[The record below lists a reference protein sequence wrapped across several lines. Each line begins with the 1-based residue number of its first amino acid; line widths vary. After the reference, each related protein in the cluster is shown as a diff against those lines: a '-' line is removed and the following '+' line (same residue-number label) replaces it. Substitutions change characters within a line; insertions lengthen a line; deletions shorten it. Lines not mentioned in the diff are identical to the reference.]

1 MNSRRYAMASL
12 SMVLLA
18 VTIVSVSALGQN
30 AYAGAGMSL
39 SADCSGSTCDISGT
53 TDRTNEPVMLVL
65 SNSLGIHGVDQMDSS
80 GGIYSTTVN
89 VSNLD
94 GTYTITVN
102 QGSSSK
108 YKISVDIDVSGG
120 TSDSSVSVSNVV
132 GVVEEQASVEETV
145 IVTPLGGLSLT
156 ASGVLGSTTIDVSGT
171 TDRSDEDV
179 TIVVTASNGNKVHF
193 AQESVS
199 DGSFSTTWNVSASDD
214 GAYTITA
221 NQGSSSK
228 YNLSVS
234 VDVSDGTSTSSA
246 SVSNQAAA
254 AEEEAGSVEAVEV
267 AAGGLT
273 LTAGGVE
280 GSTTIDVSGTTDRN
294 GDIVLTVTAPNG
306 NIVSIDQISPSGG
319 SFMTTIEVGGQLWS
333 QDGMYTVSAQ
343 QGDASNYKTSAQ
355 VEIVDGVVIPEFGVI
370 AAMILAVAIVSI
382 IVVTAKTKLSIVPRY

>member
-65 SNSLGIHGVDQMDSS
+65 SNSLGIHGIDQMDSS

-108 YKISVDIDVSGG
+108 YKLSLDIDVSGG
-120 TSDSSVSVSNVV
+120 TSDSSASISNVV
-132 GVVEEQASVEETV
+132 GIVEEQASVEETV
-145 IVTPLGGLSLT
+145 VVTPAGGLS
-156 ASGVLGSTTIDVSGT
+156 
-171 TDRSDEDV
+171 
-179 TIVVTASNGNKVHF
+179 
-193 AQESVS
+193 
-199 DGSFSTTWNVSASDD
+199 
-214 GAYTITA
+214 
-221 NQGSSSK
+221 
-228 YNLSVS
+228 
-234 VDVSDGTSTSSA
+234 
-246 SVSNQAAA
+246 
-254 AEEEAGSVEAVEV
+254 
-267 AAGGLT
+267 

-280 GSTTIDVSGTTDRN
+280 GSTTIDISGTTDRT
-294 GDIVLTVTAPNG
+294 GDITLTITAPNG
-306 NIVSIDQISPSGG
+306 NIVGVSQLSPSGG
-319 SFMTTIEVGGQLWS
+319 SFASTVEVGGPLWN
-333 QDGMYTVSAQ
+333 QDGMYTVSAH
-343 QGDASNYKTSAQ
+343 QGKASNYQTSAE
-355 VEIVDGVVIPEFGVI
+355 VEVVDGHVIPEFGVI

-382 IVVTAKTKLSIVPRY
+382 IVVTAKTRLSIVPRY